1 MGTWGT
7 YTSERERKK
16 AANDR
21 EKEKEN
27 LGGDERGA
35 QSITHTHT
43 RALSYTDQ
51 FWGRLKSKKRKK
63 SKKT

>member
-1 MGTWGT
+1 MGHIH
-7 YTSERERKK
+7 EREKK

-43 RALSYTDQ
+43 HTHGPFPIQTS
-51 FWGRLKSKKRKK
+51 FGVG
-63 SKKT
+63 